1 MEVESSSA
9 RRQQDLPGVSVVI
22 PALNEGHGIA
32 HVIQGIRRV
41 FAEHAIDYEL
51 IVVDDGSTDS
61 TAAGALQEGATV
73 ISHPHNLGYGQSLKT
88 GIRNASF
95 DLIAITDA
103 DSTYPPDRLPDLIA
117 AADRYDLVVGQRT
130 GGVYRGGVIK
140 RAGRFIFRW
149 LSEFATGQRVPDI
162 NSGLRV
168 FRRSDILP
176 FFPSIS
182 SGFSF
187 TTTTTLVYLLNNMF
201 VTYVPIDYHPR
212 TGRSKV
218 RHIHDTLR
226 ALQIIVQAVLWY
238 NPIKVF
244 LLAALPFI
252 ASSVVFAILWA
263 ALRSSQSGM
272 VAFQSACVSA
282 LILCLGFLAAAVA
295 PVRRSQHQH
304 RLKIMRP
311 ATSAVSTFEDA
322 NAASALQETEEQK

>member
-1 MEVESSSA
+1 MDTDSPRATRETG
-9 RRQQDLPGVSVVI
+9 LPGVSVVI
-22 PALNEGHGIA
+22 PAFNEAHGIA
-32 HVIQGIRRV
+32 HVIRGIKCV
-41 FAEHAIDYEL
+41 FAKHAIEYEL

-61 TAAGALQEGATV
+61 TAAVAIQEDATV

-130 GGVYRGGVIK
+130 GGVYRGGLVK
-140 RAGRFIFRW
+140 RAGRWVFRW

-201 VTYVPIDYHPR
+201 VTHVPIEYHPR

-218 RHIHDTLR
+218 RHFRDTLR

-244 LLAALPFI
+244 LLAALPFM
-252 ASSVVFAILWA
+252 ASSVVFAILWPV
-263 ALRSSQSGM
+263 LPSSQLGM
-272 VAFQSACVSA
+272 LAFQSICVSA
-282 LILCLGFLAAAVA
+282 GILCLGFLAAAVA

-304 RLKIMRP
+304 RLKITRP
-311 ATSAVSTFEDA
+311 TASAASNFADA
-322 NAASALQETEEQK
+322 NCPLALQETEEQK